1 MTRTSFAVAAV
12 ALVNGIAALSAAP
25 AAAQVTITP
34 VVPVFPQLPPLRP
47 AVFCGARVTNNND
60 SGAGSLR
67 AAVATPPAFGAICFD
82 TTVFN
87 ANAAVANRT
96 IVVTTP
102 IVLAV
107 NVRVEGPGVDVVR
120 VSGGGASSVFTV
132 ASGTRATLGTLTIH
146 GGNSQWGA
154 GIYNAGTLFLDRVTM
169 RDNTGRAGAA
179 VYNAGTM
186 TATDTIFANNTA
198 EWNGGAIY
206 DYYGGTLTLRRCTLN
221 NNRADISGGAIAKVD
236 GDMLLEDT
244 VVRDNVGA
252 SAGGVFNRSGAS
264 RMVRSR
270 VENNTAQTSTGGGIV
285 NTAYG
290 VTTLTLEDT
299 QVTGNSAAT
308 TGGGVYNQGGAQ
320 LILQG
325 SSAVTGNAPN
335 DII

>member
-12 ALVNGIAALSAAP
+12 ALVNGLAALAAAP

-34 VVPVFPQLPPLRP
+34 VVPVIPQLPPLRP

-67 AAVATPPAFGAICFD
+67 AAVATPPAFGAVCFD

-87 ANAAVANRT
+87 VNAPVANRT

-107 NVRVEGPGVDVVR
+107 NVRVEGPAVDVVR

-146 GGNSQWGA
+146 SGNSLWGA
-154 GIYNAGTLFLDRVTM
+154 GIYNAGTLFLDRVTL

-186 TATDTIFANNTA
+186 TATDTIFANNTV

-206 DYYGGTLTLRRCTLN
+206 DYYGGNLTLRRCTLN
-221 NNRADISGGAIAKVD
+221 DNRADISGGAIAKVD

-252 SAGGVFNRSGAS
+252 SAGGIFSRSAS
-264 RMVRSR
+264 TRLVRSR
-270 VENNTAQTSTGGGIV
+270 VEHNTAQNGSGGGIF

-290 VTTLTLEDT
+290 VTTVTLVDT
-299 QVTGNSAAT
+299 QVIANTASGN
-308 TGGGVYNQGGAQ
+308 GGGVYNQSGAQ
-320 LILQG
+320 LVLQG

-335 DII
+335 DIF